1 MTSAR
6 VRRPLPA
13 LIALFALLLLT
24 ALVWW
29 RVLNRS
35 HSHPT
40 AQPTCSTPTSSASAP
55 PPAHTLP
62 TPGHVTLTVLNG
74 TFKLKKHR
82 TGIAGKVQ
90 AMLIKDGFRAPAQ
103 AGNDTKNKVRG
114 VARISYGPKGKP
126 GATLLD
132 YYFDKQAKLVPTK
145 VTSATV
151 TLSLGSKYQSLTSKT
166 KVAQAIAADHL
177 TQSTAPP
184 SGSPS
189 GATRCASSAA

>member
-29 RVLNRS
+29 RVLHRT
-35 HSHPT
+35 HSHHA
-40 AQPTCSTPTSSASAP
+40 AQPSCSIATHTSTPSAHALPAP
-55 PPAHTLP
+55 
-62 TPGHVTLTVLNG
+62 GRVTVQVLNG

-90 AMLIKDGFRAPAQ
+90 AMLIKDGFRVPGQ
-103 AGNDTKNKVRG
+103 AGNDTKHKIRN
-114 VARISYGPKGKP
+114 VARIAYGPKGKA

-132 YYFDKQAKLVPTK
+132 YYFDKKAKLVPTK
-145 VTSATV
+145 TTSATV
-151 TLSLGSKYQSLTSKT
+151 TLSLGRKYHGLTSKAQ
-166 KVAQAIAADHL
+166 VAAALAADHL
-177 TQSTAPP
+177 APSSAPP
-184 SGSPS
+184 SGTPS
-189 GATRCASSAA
+189 GPAGCASAPA